1 MLVSG
6 HVGEGQMNHLV
17 GELPI
22 LIQLH
27 NGCTF
32 AGGNVDIPAVV
43 GISDSAVYASPAA
56 HPHIEIQM
64 GNRKPAVV
72 GANRIAGATN
82 PRQQIGASYDTGFSV
97 KADVDGGT
105 AGIHNRRRPS

>member
-1 MLVSG
+1 MSG
-6 HVGEGQMNHLV
+6 SQMHHLV

-22 LIQLH
+22 FIQLR

-32 AGGNVDIPAVV
+32 ADGDVDKPAVV
-43 GISDSAVYASPAA
+43 GISDSAVHAGPAA
-56 HPHIEIQM
+56 HSHIEIKM
-64 GNRKPAVV
+64 RNRKPAVV
-72 GANRIAGATN
+72 SANCIAGATN